1 MSFRVSLFVHPE
13 GKVSR
18 LEAGKKSLFLV
29 IERGHV
35 NKALGFSAMGSAN
48 DIEVRYYTERYQRDT
63 GFKRRAVV
71 LVVRAVVVAGIVV
84 SARAV
89 VSTTA
94 VANIDAFPTTEA
106 LDSAFIGVI
115 FEGLRRAH

>member
-1 MSFRVSLFVHPE
+1 
-13 GKVSR
+13 
-18 LEAGKKSLFLV
+18 
-29 IERGHV
+29 
-35 NKALGFSAMGSAN
+35 MGSAN
-48 DIEVRYYTERYQRDT
+48 DIELRYCAERYQRDS

-84 SARAV
+84 SARAA

-94 VANIDAFPTTEA
+94 IANIDAFPTTEA

-115 FEGLRRAH
+115 VEGLRRAH